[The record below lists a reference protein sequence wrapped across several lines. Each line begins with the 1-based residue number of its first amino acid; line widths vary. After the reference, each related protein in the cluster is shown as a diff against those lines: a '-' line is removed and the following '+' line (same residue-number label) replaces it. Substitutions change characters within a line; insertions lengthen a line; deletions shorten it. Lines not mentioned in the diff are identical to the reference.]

1 MFQRPTAA
9 VSQLHPDR
17 DGGDGLLPGLL
28 SSVRPGPPQQA
39 AGKDEIFQEKQRA
52 ELSALQAACSRRTGQ
67 TAGLSSAGWSSQLP
81 SLNSHGATIDGKLAL
96 NKM

>member
-28 SSVRPGPPQQA
+28 SSVRPSPAQQE
-39 AGKDEIFQEKQRA
+39 DEVSLEEQGEQTDIQKFWPETKLNVTYQENWI
-52 ELSALQAACSRRTGQ
+52 G
-67 TAGLSSAGWSSQLP
+67 
-81 SLNSHGATIDGKLAL
+81 
-96 NKM
+96 